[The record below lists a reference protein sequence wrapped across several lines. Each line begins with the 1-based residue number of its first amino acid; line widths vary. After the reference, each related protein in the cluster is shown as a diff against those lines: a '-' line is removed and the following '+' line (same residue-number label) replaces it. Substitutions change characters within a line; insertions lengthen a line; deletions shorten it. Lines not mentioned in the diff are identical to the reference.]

1 MVTEPYCLE
10 QNRPEYYL
18 SRMPLLH
25 DFLMIEHES
34 LNILLPLGI
43 FFAMRDMPMEGFESP
58 AIWTS
63 YYSFL
68 FAIQS
73 SPETF

>member
-1 MVTEPYCLE
+1 
-10 QNRPEYYL
+10 
-18 SRMPLLH
+18 
-25 DFLMIEHES
+25 MIEHES
-34 LNILLPLGI
+34 LNTLLPLGI
-43 FFAMRDMPMEGFESP
+43 FFAIRDMPMEGFESQ

-68 FAIQS
+68 FAIHS